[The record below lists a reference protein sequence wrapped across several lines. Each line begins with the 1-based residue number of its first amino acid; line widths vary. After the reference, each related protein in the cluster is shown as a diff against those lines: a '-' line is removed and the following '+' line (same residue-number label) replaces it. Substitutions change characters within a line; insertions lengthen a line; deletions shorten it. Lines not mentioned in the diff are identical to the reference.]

1 MEKYDKIQLDVY
13 CSCIRVITLNQ
24 AKVNAINCL
33 LNSTMPK
40 NKNEPLIDMNLES
53 WKEIKNFKPRFINN
67 NEDPQKMSFMN
78 LDVAKSWIRSKEFG
92 VDPYM
97 QTLGTSMNP
106 KELHDRINDKKM
118 LIETAVP
125 FINKYYTVLSTSDYY
140 IILTDETGT
149 ILFTLGEPGEAN
161 AFYAINARPGANWSE
176 QTIGTTAH
184 ALSITLGKPVQLA
197 GPCNYCMVL
206 QDNISSSTPII
217 DETGDIIGTLVVVQM
232 TANRN
237 INKTQIHSLGWVISM
252 GYAIEDEL
260 QLRTRN
266 YDLKAV
272 NNTLQAILSAV
283 DEGFITLNTDGII
296 THINKEAAKTLGKS
310 IPEIENKHFTEYMS
324 NRIPFDKV
332 LQTGK
337 PIHDY
342 ETTIANGNSEV
353 QYLIS
358 IEPIQ
363 NDTGEILVGTVIR
376 ISRSEKVN
384 RLVTHRG
391 GSEATYT
398 FKSIIGKG
406 KAINKT
412 IEDAIKFS
420 QIPAGILLTG
430 ESGTGK
436 ELFAQ
441 AIHNHAR
448 PDGPFVALNC
458 ASIPRNL
465 IESELFG
472 YEAGSFTGAER
483 KGRPGKIELA
493 NGGTLLLDEIGDM
506 PIEIQPVLL
515 RCLQDK
521 KVMRLGGNH
530 YIPVNFRVIAATNK
544 DLYQMV
550 QEKQFREDLYFR
562 LAIFKI
568 IIPPLRARDDDIILL
583 TQYFVEQIS
592 QRMGL
597 IAPELSKEVLTKIKN
612 YSWPGNIRQLENA
625 MVYAVNMAQN
635 GLITINNLPDEI
647 INDYNSNNDMD
658 SISNRLLSM
667 VEIEKKAIEN
677 TLMYTGNNVADTAD
691 ILGIG
696 KTTLYRKF
704 KEYSIILPK

>member
-1 MEKYDKIQLDVY
+1 VY
-13 CSCIRVITLNQ
+13 CSCKGVITLDQ
-24 AKVNAINCL
+24 ANANYFNSVRN
-33 LNSTMPK
+33 LNISD
-40 NKNEPLIDMNLES
+40 NESEPLIEMNFES
-53 WKEIKNFKPRFINN
+53 WNKIKNFKTRFISD
-67 NEDPQKMSFMN
+67 NENPQKMSFMN
-78 LDVAKSWIRSKEFG
+78 LDVAKSWSRSKEYG

-97 QTLGTSMNP
+97 QILGPNVNP
-106 KELHDRINDKKM
+106 KELQDRINDKKM
-118 LIETAVP
+118 LIETAIP
-125 FINKYYTVLSTSDYY
+125 FIKKYYTVLSTSGYY
-140 IILTDETGT
+140 MILTDENGI
-149 ILFTLGEPGEAN
+149 ILFTLGEQKEAN

-184 ALSITLGKPVQLA
+184 ALSIQLCKPVQLA

-206 QDNISSSTPII
+206 QDNISSATPIM
-217 DETGDIIGTLVVVQM
+217 DESRKIIGTLIVVQM

-252 GYAIEDEL
+252 GYAIENEL
-260 QLRTRN
+260 RLRKRN
-266 YDLKAV
+266 HDLMAL

-283 DEGFITLNTDGII
+283 DEGFITLNTEGII
-296 THINKEAAKTLGKS
+296 THINKEAARILGRL
-310 IPEIENKHFTEYMS
+310 IPEIENKHFTDFMS
-324 NRIPFDKV
+324 NRIPVDKV

-337 PIHDY
+337 SIHDY
-342 ETTIANGNSEV
+342 ETTIADDKSEA
-353 QYLIS
+353 QYLVS
-358 IEPIQ
+358 IEPIL
-363 NDTGEILVGTVIR
+363 NETGELFAGTVMR

-398 FKSIIGKG
+398 FKSIIGKSA
-406 KAINKT
+406 AINQT
-412 IEDAIKFS
+412 IANAIKIS
-420 QIPAGILLTG
+420 QISAGVLLSG

-441 AIHNHAR
+441 AIHNNAR

-493 NGGTLLLDEIGDM
+493 NGGTLFLDEIGDM
-506 PIEIQPVLL
+506 PIEVQPVLL

-530 YIPVNFRVIAATNK
+530 YISVNFRVIAATNK

-550 QEKQFREDLYFR
+550 QEKQFREDLYYR

-568 IIPPLRARDDDIILL
+568 MIPPLRDRDDDIILL
-583 TQYFVEQIS
+583 TQCFIEQIS

-597 IAPELSKEVLTKIKN
+597 IAPKLSEEVLTKIES
-612 YSWPGNIRQLENA
+612 YSWPGNVRQLESA
-625 MVYAVNMAQN
+625 MVYAVNMAQD

-647 INDYNSNNDMD
+647 INDYNNNNDMD

-667 VEIEKKAIEN
+667 VEIEKRAIET
-677 TLMYTGNNVADTAD
+677 TLKHTGNNVADTAD

-704 KEYSIILPK
+704 KEYGIMLPK